1 MKPNTLCVP
10 HLKFKKIGGYKL
22 QKLDPGNYSVQI
34 RAISLAFTTNYTE
47 PRYFV
52 VPAPST
58 RKWQTEDVLER
69 KYCCFKFWGFSLLIA
84 KKLYISKLIVFIK
97 KQTHMNKNTSKSE
110 HEKHISLQTTERH
123 STFQQ
128 LCVLLFKNK
137 QVFLCQRWRWTFVY
151 YNTCKRDIS
160 FEIFFIHVYPRV
172 RCLLT
177 INGGNVINASC
188 LTAQYF
194 NY

>member
-1 MKPNTLCVP
+1 MATNSRSWILETTPYKSGPFPWPLPPITQSPDTLLCLLHP
-10 HLKFKKIGGYKL
+10 HVSDK
-22 QKLDPGNYSVQI
+22 QKMSWKETI
-34 RAISLAFTTNYTE
+34 
-47 PRYFV
+47 
-52 VPAPST
+52 
-58 RKWQTEDVLER
+58 
-69 KYCCFKFWGFSLLIA
+69 CCFKFWGFSLLIA